1 MVTLY
6 YNPDFKYTNRKIIT
20 ISEADDAKS
29 TKINVVNLDTPDTIN
44 GHFVYNLG
52 ALPSLPTYLVD
63 NDTDRRFFV
72 TGYTQLSGVKYQ
84 LSLLRDVI
92 SENPLLWQQ
101 ETAYIS
107 AGLATDYNKYKRWD
121 LPYTNT
127 KVKEDR
133 LNINGKSSFFVY
145 YVNTQTLNSDE
156 QNNTNVLSEKD
167 LKISYTS
174 IPGIT
179 GYDYSVANIAALDNS
194 QLINYAGNDV
204 GAINMVKDVNVSFN
218 WVGDIPYTKVPVG
231 GRYLEGPY
239 ATGKWYKYKMTY
251 NLEETA
257 ENSFSYSILD
267 SEGKEPSYYVDADNA
282 LTGNVLHIPMLLKNL
297 MVYSFQTRVGF
308 FNNYGNS
315 KYDMRDQL
323 KAVMTNFFSSL
334 NPQSQETVS
343 SVDKYV
349 GKIIYNEA
357 DKKVYTVDKSTS
369 DYQLGGNLHKNYYTA
384 FVNTIKNISFPY
396 YFIEDGNSTINY
408 GANDIKGYGNFIS
421 YTANQSIIRYTLREL
436 GVATS
441 FNFNFKANT
450 RKLPRS
456 SVRCVNIVSDDTEN
470 GISDS
475 DIAQTLMLAQ
485 TNPIN
490 PATDTGRILDVQFLP
505 FSMATAT
512 NENFKINDT
521 PIKAM
526 FLDADDLEFYTDMAD
541 LTDLTEINKECDTIK
556 IVSPSRASQYLF
568 RPYNNGGIME
578 FRTKITL
585 RPYNTIIYV
594 RPSTKGLLMY
604 DYDDKDCLIISEDFS
619 LTAVTSE
626 WTNYIYNNRNYNDV
640 FERQIQGR
648 EFERTWERKI
658 EDAQK
663 KSDEWTSRNI
673 SAQKASTYTGN
684 LPIISSVAG
693 AIGTAFQDQTYLQM
707 AQIDRQYNEALYQ
720 EGIQIS
726 RDLFNLQLENIQSQ
740 PLVPSKITTLDAK
753 MLPGV
758 YLEYY
763 STNPTELQAINDF
776 YRFNGNRVDAY
787 GTFNQYWGWFV
798 RGKIIMSQF
807 YTQPEIDELNRRLSM
822 GIFTGVE
829 YGNQ

>member
-29 TKINVVNLDTPDTIN
+29 TKINVVHLDTPDTIN
-44 GHFVYNLG
+44 GHIVYNLG

-84 LSLLRDVI
+84 LSLLRDII

-194 QLINYAGNDV
+194 QLINYTGNDV
-204 GAINMVKDVNVSFN
+204 GAINTIKDVNVSFN
-218 WVGDIPYTKVPVG
+218 WVGDIPYTTLSSG
-231 GRYLEGPY
+231 EGYNGPY
-239 ATGKWYKYKMTY
+239 ATGKWFKYKMTY
-251 NLEETA
+251 NLEESA

-267 SEGKEPSYYVDADNA
+267 SEGKYPSYYVDADNA
-282 LTGNVLHIPMLLKNL
+282 LKGNVLHIPMLLKNL
-297 MVYSFQTRVGF
+297 MVYDFQNRDGF

-323 KAVMTNFFSSL
+323 KAVITNHFSSL
-334 NPQSQETVS
+334 NPQNQETVS

-369 DYQLGGNLHKNYYTA
+369 DYQLGGNLHKNEYTA

-408 GANDIKGYGNFIS
+408 GAKDIKGYGNFIS
-421 YTANQSIIRYTLREL
+421 YTANQSVIRYTLREL

-526 FLDADDLEFYTDMAD
+526 FLDADDLEFYTDMTD
-541 LTDLTEINKECDTIK
+541 LTDLTEITKECDTIK

-753 MLPGV
+753 LLPGV

>member
-29 TKINVVNLDTPDTIN
+29 TKINVVHLDTPDTIN
-44 GHFVYNLG
+44 GHIVYNLG

-84 LSLLRDVI
+84 LSLLRDII
-92 SENPLLWQQ
+92 SENPSLWQQ

-194 QLINYAGNDV
+194 QLINYTGNDV
-204 GAINMVKDVNVSFN
+204 GAINTIKDVNVSFN
-218 WVGDIPYTKVPVG
+218 WVGDIPYTTLSSG
-231 GRYLEGPY
+231 EGYNGPY
-239 ATGKWYKYKMTY
+239 ATGKWFKYKMTY
-251 NLEETA
+251 NLEESA

-267 SEGKEPSYYVDADNA
+267 SEGKYPSYYVDADNA
-282 LTGNVLHIPMLLKNL
+282 LKGNVLHIPMLLKNL
-297 MVYSFQTRVGF
+297 MVYDFQNRDGF

-408 GANDIKGYGNFIS
+408 GAKDIKGYGNFIS

-753 MLPGV
+753 LLPGV

-798 RGKIIMSQF
+798 RGKIIISQF
-807 YTQPEIDELNRRLSM
+807 YTQPELDELNRRLGM

>member
-44 GHFVYNLG
+44 GHIIYNLG

-63 NDTDRRFFV
+63 NDTGRRFFI

-127 KVKEDR
+127 KVKEDM
-133 LNINGKSSFFVY
+133 LNIHGKSSFFVY
-145 YVNTQTLNSDE
+145 YVNTQSLDDK
-156 QNNTNVLSEKD
+156 NVLSEKD
-167 LKISYTS
+167 LKISSMS

-179 GYDYSVANIAALDNS
+179 GYDYSVANIPALDNS
-194 QLINYAGNDV
+194 QLINYSGNDV
-204 GAINMVKDVNVSFN
+204 GEINVVKDVNVSFN
-218 WVGDIPYTKVPVG
+218 WVGDIPIRRLS
-231 GRYLEGPY
+231 GRTFEGPY

-251 NLEETA
+251 NLEEPA
-257 ENSFSYSILD
+257 ENSFSFSVLD
-267 SEGKEPSYYVDADNA
+267 AEGKDPSYYVDADNA
-282 LTGNVLHIPMLLKNL
+282 LTGNVLYIPMLLNN
-297 MVYSFQTRVGF
+297 MVYGLQDLIGF

-315 KYDMRDQL
+315 KYDMQDQL
-323 KAVMTNFFSSL
+323 KAVMTKFLSTL
-334 NPQSQETVS
+334 VPQKQETIS

-369 DYQLGGNLHKNYYTA
+369 NYQLGGNLHKNYYTS

-396 YFIEDGNSTINY
+396 YFIREGDSTINY
-408 GANDIKGYGNFIS
+408 GAKDIKGYGNFIS
-421 YTANQSIIRYTLREL
+421 YTANQSVIRYTLREL
-436 GVATS
+436 GVATKFD
-441 FNFNFKANT
+441 FNFRADT

-485 TNPIN
+485 TNAIN
-490 PATDTGRILDVQFLP
+490 SATDTGKILDVQFLP
-505 FSMATAT
+505 FSMATAP

-526 FLDADDLEFYTDMAD
+526 FLDADDLEFYTDMPD
-541 LTDLTEINKECDTIK
+541 LTDLTEITKECDTIK

-658 EDAQK
+658 EEAQK
-663 KSDEWTSRNI
+663 KNDDWKSRNI

-684 LPIISSVAG
+684 LPIISSIIG
-693 AIGTAFQDQTYLQM
+693 AMGTVVQDQTYMQM
-707 AQIDRQYNEALYQ
+707 AQIDRQYNEATYQ
-720 EGIQIS
+720 EGIQLS
-726 RDLFNLQLENIQSQ
+726 RDLFKMQLENIQSQ
-740 PLVPSKITTLDAK
+740 PLVPSKISTLDAK
-753 MLPGV
+753 LLPGV

-763 STNPTELQAINDF
+763 SSNPSELQAINDF
-776 YRFNGNRVDAY
+776 YKFNGNRIDTY
-787 GTFNQYWGWFV
+787 GTFSQYLGWFV
-798 RGKIIMSQF
+798 RGKIIISQF
-807 YTQPEIDELNRRLSM
+807 YTQPELDELNRRLGM

>member
-29 TKINVVNLDTPDTIN
+29 TKINVVHLDTPDTIN

-145 YVNTQTLNSDE
+145 YVNTQSLNESG
-156 QNNTNVLSEKD
+156 VLSEKD

-475 DIAQTLMLAQ
+475 DIAQILMLAQ

-526 FLDADDLEFYTDMAD
+526 FLDADDLEFYTDM
-541 LTDLTEINKECDTIK
+541 TDLTGINKECDTIK

-568 RPYNNGGIME
+568 RPYNNDGIME
-578 FRTKITL
+578 FKTKITL
-585 RPYNTIIYV
+585 RPYNTIIYI

-693 AIGTAFQDQTYLQM
+693 AIGTAFQDQTYMQM

-720 EGIQIS
+720 EGIQLS
-726 RDLFNLQLENIQSQ
+726 RDLFEMQLENIQSQ
-740 PLVPSKITTLDAK
+740 PIVPSKISTLDAK
-753 MLPGV
+753 LLPGV

-763 STNPTELQAINDF
+763 SSNPSELQAINDF
-776 YRFNGNRVDAY
+776 YKFNGNRIDAY
-787 GTFNQYWGWFV
+787 GTFSQYLGWFV
-798 RGKIIMSQF
+798 RGKIIISQF
-807 YTQPEIDELNRRLSM
+807 YTQPELDELNRRLGM

>member
-63 NDTDRRFFV
+63 NYTGRRYFV
-72 TGYTQLSGVKYQ
+72 TGYTQLSGVRYQ

-92 SENPLLWQQ
+92 SENPSLWQQ

-127 KVKEDR
+127 KVKEER
-133 LNINGKSSFFVY
+133 LDIHGKSSFFVY

-179 GYDYSVANIAALDNS
+179 GFDYTVDSIAALDNS
-194 QLINYAGNDV
+194 SLINYGGNTP
-204 GAINMVKDVNVSFN
+204 GAVYTIDNVNVFFN
-218 WVGDIPYTKVPVG
+218 WVGDIPYTELKLLG
-231 GRYLEGPY
+231 NSGYYNGPY
-239 ATGKWYKYKMTY
+239 ATGKWYKYKMNY
-251 NLEETA
+251 NMDETA
-257 ENSFSYSILD
+257 ENSFSYSVID
-267 SEGKEPSYYVDADNA
+267 ADGKDPTYYTDTDNA
-282 LTGNVLHIPMLLKNL
+282 LTGNVLHIPMFLDNI
-297 MVYSFQTRVGF
+297 MVGSFQTRTGF
-308 FNNYGNS
+308 FNDGTAKNLL
-315 KYDMRDQL
+315 RDQL
-323 KAVMTNFFSSL
+323 KAVIDAQFTGRQPS
-334 NPQSQETVS
+334 ETIA

-349 GKIIYNEA
+349 GKIIYNSG
-357 DKKVYTVDKSTS
+357 DGKVYTVDKTTS
-369 DYQLGGNLHKNYYTA
+369 ENQLKGPLHKNNYTS

-396 YFIEDGNSTINY
+396 YFTKEGNETTSY
-408 GANDIKGYGNFIS
+408 GAKDIKGYGNFIN
-421 YTANQSIIRYTLREL
+421 YTARQKFATYTLREL
-436 GVATS
+436 GVATK
-441 FNFNFKANT
+441 FNFNFKANV

-475 DIAQTLMLAQ
+475 DIAQILMLAQ

-526 FLDADDLEFYTDMAD
+526 FLDADDLEFYTDMTD
-541 LTDLTEINKECDTIK
+541 LTDLTEITKECDTIK

-658 EDAQK
+658 EEAQK

-753 MLPGV
+753 LLPGV

-763 STNPTELQAINDF
+763 SSNPSELQAINDF
-776 YRFNGNRVDAY
+776 YKFNGNRIDAY
-787 GTFNQYWGWFV
+787 GTFSQYLGWFV
-798 RGKIIMSQF
+798 RGKIIISQF
-807 YTQPEIDELNRRLSM
+807 YTQPELDELNRRLGM

>member
-6 YNPDFKYTNRKIIT
+6 YNPDFKYTNRKIIK

-29 TKINVVNLDTPDTIN
+29 TKINVVHLDTPDTIN
-44 GHFVYNLG
+44 GHIVYNLG

-92 SENPLLWQQ
+92 SENPSLWQQ

-145 YVNTQTLNSDE
+145 YVNTQSLNESG
-156 QNNTNVLSEKD
+156 VLSEKD

-179 GYDYSVANIAALDNS
+179 GYDYRVENIAELDNS
-194 QLINYAGNDV
+194 QLINYTGNDV
-204 GAINMVKDVNVSFN
+204 GAINTIKDVNVSFN
-218 WVGDIPYTKVPVG
+218 WVGDIPYTKLPLS
-231 GRYLEGPY
+231 GRYYEVPY
-239 ATGKWYKYKMTY
+239 STGKWYKYKMTY
-251 NLEETA
+251 NLEESA
-257 ENSFSYSILD
+257 ENSFSYSALD

-282 LTGNVLHIPMLLKNL
+282 LTGNVLHVPMLLSNL
-297 MVYSFQTRVGF
+297 MVYNFQNRVGF

-323 KAVMTNFFSSL
+323 KAVMTSYFSSF
-334 NPQSQETVS
+334 NPQNQDAVS

-349 GKIIYNEA
+349 GKIIYNAA
-357 DKKVYTVDKSTS
+357 DGKVYTVDKSTS
-369 DYQLGGNLHKNYYTA
+369 DYQLGGNLNKNYYTA

-475 DIAQTLMLAQ
+475 DITQTLMLAQ

-526 FLDADDLEFYTDMAD
+526 FLDADDLEFYTNMAD
-541 LTDLTEINKECDTIK
+541 LTAINKECDTIK

-568 RPYNNGGIME
+568 RPYNNDGIME

-658 EDAQK
+658 EEAQK

-693 AIGTAFQDQTYLQM
+693 AIGTAFQDQTYMQM

-720 EGIQIS
+720 EGIQLS
-726 RDLFNLQLENIQSQ
+726 RDLFEMQLENVQSQ
-740 PLVPSKITTLDAK
+740 PIVPSKISTLDAK
-753 MLPGV
+753 LLPGV

-763 STNPTELQAINDF
+763 SSNPSELQAINDF
-776 YRFNGNRVDAY
+776 YKFNGNRVDAY
-787 GTFNQYWGWFV
+787 GTFSQYLGWFV
-798 RGKIIMSQF
+798 RGKIIISQF
-807 YTQPEIDELNRRLSM
+807 YTQPELDELNRRLGM

>member
-6 YNPDFKYTNRKIIT
+6 YNPDFKYTNRKIIK

-29 TKINVVNLDTPDTIN
+29 TKINVVHLDTPDTIN
-44 GHFVYNLG
+44 GHIVYNLG

-63 NDTDRRFFV
+63 NDTDRRYFV

-92 SENPLLWQQ
+92 SENPSLWQQ

-127 KVKEDR
+127 KVKENR

-145 YVNTQTLNSDE
+145 YVNTQSLNES
-156 QNNTNVLSEKD
+156 NVLSEKD

-194 QLINYAGNDV
+194 QLINYTGNDV
-204 GAINMVKDVNVSFN
+204 GAINTVKDVNVSFN
-218 WVGDIPYTKVPVG
+218 WVGDIPYTTLPLS
-231 GRYLEGPY
+231 GRYYDGPY

-251 NLEETA
+251 NLEEPA
-257 ENSFSYSILD
+257 ENSFSYSVLD
-267 SEGKEPSYYVDADNA
+267 AEGKEPSYYVDADNA

-297 MVYSFQTRVGF
+297 MVYSFENRVGF

-315 KYDMRDQL
+315 KYAMRDQL
-323 KAVMTNFFSSL
+323 KAVITNHFSSL
-334 NPQSQETVS
+334 NPQNQETVS

-369 DYQLGGNLHKNYYTA
+369 DYQLGGNLHKNEYTA

-396 YFIEDGNSTINY
+396 YFIKDGNSTINY
-408 GANDIKGYGNFIS
+408 GADDIKGYGNFIS

-521 PIKAM
+521 PIKAT
-526 FLDADDLEFYTDMAD
+526 FLDADDLEFYTDM
-541 LTDLTEINKECDTIK
+541 TDLTEMNKECDTIK

-568 RPYNNGGIME
+568 RPYNNDGIME
-578 FRTKITL
+578 FKTKITL

-658 EDAQK
+658 EEAQK

-673 SAQKASTYTGN
+673 SAQKASAYTGN

-707 AQIDRQYNEALYQ
+707 AQIDRQYNEATYQ
-720 EGIQIS
+720 EGIQLS
-726 RDLFNLQLENIQSQ
+726 RDLFEMQLENIQSQ
-740 PLVPSKITTLDAK
+740 PIVPSKISTLDAK
-753 MLPGV
+753 LLPGV

-763 STNPTELQAINDF
+763 SSNPSELQAINDF
-776 YRFNGNRVDAY
+776 YKFNGNRIDAY
-787 GTFNQYWGWFV
+787 GTFSQYLGWFV
-798 RGKIIMSQF
+798 RGKIIISQF
-807 YTQPEIDELNRRLSM
+807 YTQPELDELNRRLGM